1 MSPVSKKTRTKTMPA
16 PSAAVPQK
24 AMVMAAG
31 LGLRMRPLTL
41 ERPKPLIPVMG
52 KPMLDHAL
60 DRLEEAGV
68 ASAVV
73 NSHYKGDMIAAHLA
87 GRTVPAIT
95 LSPEDTLL
103 ETGGGV
109 KKALPLLG
117 IDPVYV
123 VNADILWLDGPSPT
137 LARLARH
144 WNPDEMDALLLLMAT
159 TKAVGYEGRGDYHMD
174 PLGRLTRRGEQEI
187 APFVYAGVQIVKP
200 ELFGQDTPDGAF
212 STNRV
217 WDRAQ
222 EAGRLFGLAHDGL
235 WFHIGTPDAL
245 AETEEMLSMSDVSVV
260 TT

>member
-1 MSPVSKKTRTKTMPA
+1 MSPVSKKTRTKTPPVTTAPA
-16 PSAAVPQK
+16 K

-73 NSHYKGDMIAAHLA
+73 NSHYKGAMIAAHLA
-87 GRTVPAIT
+87 GRTSPAIT

-117 IDPVYV
+117 ADPVYV
-123 VNADILWLDGPSPT
+123 INADILWLDGPSPT

-144 WNPDEMDALLLLMAT
+144 WNPEEMDALLLLMAT

-174 PLGRLTRRGEQEI
+174 PLGRLTRRGEMEI

>member
-1 MSPVSKKTRTKTMPA
+1 MSSVEKPVKA
-16 PSAAVPQK
+16 PEK

-41 ERPKPLIPVMG
+41 ERPKPLIPVIG

-68 ASAVV
+68 QTAVV
-73 NSHYKGDMIAAHLA
+73 NAHYKGEMIADHLKA
-87 GRTVPAIT
+87 RTRPAIA

-117 IDPVYV
+117 SSPIYV
-123 VNADILWLDGPSPT
+123 VNADILWLNGPSPT

-144 WNPDEMDALLLLMAT
+144 WDPEAMDALLLLMAT
-159 TKAVGYEGRGDYHMD
+159 TKSVGYEGRGDYHMD
-174 PLGRLTRRGEQEI
+174 PVGRLVRRGEMEI
-187 APFVYAGVQIVKP
+187 APFVFAGVQIVKP
-200 ELFGQDTPDGAF
+200 ELFAQNTPDGAF
-212 STNRV
+212 STNLI

-222 EAGRLFGLAHDGL
+222 EAGRLYGLAHDGL
-235 WFHIGTPDAL
+235 WFHIGTPAAL
-245 AETEEMLSMSDVSVV
+245 QESEDLLSMSDVSVV

>member
-1 MSPVSKKTRTKTMPA
+1 MSPVSKKTRTKKTPA
-16 PSAAVPQK
+16 SSAVPQK

-73 NSHYKGDMIAAHLA
+73 NSHYKGQMIAAHLA
-87 GRTVPAIT
+87 GRTAPAIT

-117 IDPVYV
+117 SDPVYV

-174 PLGRLTRRGEQEI
+174 PLGRLTRRGEMEI

-200 ELFGQDTPDGAF
+200 ELFAQDTPDGAF
-212 STNRV
+212 STNRI
-217 WDRAQ
+217 WNRAQ

>member
-1 MSPVSKKTRTKTMPA
+1 MSPVSKKTRTKKTSA
-16 PSAAVPQK
+16 PSAAPQK

-68 ASAVV
+68 TSAVV
-73 NSHYKGDMIAAHLA
+73 NSHYKGEMIAAHLA
-87 GRTVPAIT
+87 GRTAPAIT

-117 IDPVYV
+117 TDPVYV

-144 WNPDEMDALLLLMAT
+144 WKPEEMDALLLLMAT
-159 TKAVGYEGRGDYHMD
+159 TKAVGYEGRGDYYMD
-174 PLGRLTRRGEQEI
+174 PLGRLTRRGEMEI

-212 STNRV
+212 STNLI

>member
-1 MSPVSKKTRTKTMPA
+1 WTSI
-16 PSAAVPQK
+16 SAAIDFSARLFNDNGFEGTRRVIDGSGAGGHNRGRPVQWARHGAVAARVRPNGPPGPDDPRHPRGGGTPVWDPGGGGKRARRRLGK
-24 AMVMAAG
+24 A
-31 LGLRMRPLTL
+31 
-41 ERPKPLIPVMG
+41 PVMG
-52 KPMLDHAL
+52 D
-60 DRLEEAGV
+60 
-68 ASAVV
+68 
-73 NSHYKGDMIAAHLA
+73 
-87 GRTVPAIT
+87 
-95 LSPEDTLL
+95 
-103 ETGGGV
+103 
-109 KKALPLLG
+109 
-117 IDPVYV
+117 
-123 VNADILWLDGPSPT
+123 NADILWLDGPSPT

-174 PLGRLTRRGEQEI
+174 PLGRLTRRGEMEI

-222 EAGRLFGLAHDGL
+222 EAGRLFGLAHAGL
-235 WFHIGTPDAL
+235 WFHIGPPAPL

>member
-1 MSPVSKKTRTKTMPA
+1 MSPVDTPVAIPQKA
-16 PSAAVPQK
+16 PNK

-52 KPMLDHAL
+52 RSMLDHAL

-73 NSHYKGDMIAAHLA
+73 NSHYKGEMIAEHLKT
-87 GRTVPAIT
+87 RTAPAIT
-95 LSPEDTLL
+95 LSPEDALL

-117 IDPVYV
+117 TDPVYV
-123 VNADILWLDGPSPT
+123 INADILWLDGPSPT

-144 WNPDEMDALLLLMAT
+144 WNPETMDALLLLMAT
-159 TKAVGYEGRGDYHMD
+159 TKSVGYDGRGDYHMD
-174 PLGRLTRRGEQEI
+174 PVGRLTRRSEMEI
-187 APFVYAGVQIVKP
+187 APFVFAGVQIVKP
-200 ELFGQDTPDGAF
+200 ELFAADTPDGAF
-212 STNRV
+212 STNLI

-222 EAGRLFGLAHDGL
+222 EAGRLYGLAHDGL

-245 AETEEMLSMSDVSVV
+245 RETEDLLSKSDVSVV